1 MSHRDPVMSLSSL
14 AVHQTQSPL
23 SPQQMVDLLQG
34 KILLDIRSH
43 TSWGGAVTATM
54 YLPRMRSQI
63 WSQLTNYSGWVQFFP
78 DIVKSEVLEHASQTA
93 EQTHRLYQAAR
104 KSFFLL
110 SVDVEI
116 FLRVSERSQERIN
129 FSLERGSFSDFSADL
144 TLQDCGEGTILSY
157 SVAAT
162 PLIPMPS
169 IFIQEA
175 IRADLPG
182 NMKYMRQ
189 ALCR

>member
-1 MSHRDPVMSLSSL
+1 MSHRDPVMSVPAT
-14 AVHQTQSPL
+14 AVDPTHALL

-34 KILLDIRSH
+34 KILLDVRSH
-43 TSWGGAVTATM
+43 THWGGAVTATM
-54 YLPRMRSQI
+54 YLPRVRSHI
-63 WSQLTNYSGWVQFFP
+63 WSQLTTYSRWVRFFP

-93 EQTHRLYQAAR
+93 GQTHRLYQAAR
-104 KSFFLL
+104 KTFFLL

-116 FLRVSERSQERIN
+116 FLRVSERFQENIK
-129 FSLERGSFSDFSADL
+129 FSLEQGSFSDFSADL
-144 TLQDCGEGTILSY
+144 TLQDCGEGTILTY

-182 NMKYMRQ
+182 NMKHMRQ
-189 ALCR
+189 ALCS

>member
-1 MSHRDPVMSLSSL
+1 MSHRDPVMSVPAA
-14 AVHQTQSPL
+14 AVDPTHALL

-34 KILLDIRSH
+34 KILLDVRSH
-43 TSWGGAVTATM
+43 THWGGAVTATM
-54 YLPRMRSQI
+54 YLPRVRSHI
-63 WSQLTNYSGWVQFFP
+63 WSQLTTYSRWVRFFP

-93 EQTHRLYQAAR
+93 GQTHRLYQAAR
-104 KSFFLL
+104 KTFFLL

-116 FLRVSERSQERIN
+116 FLKVSERFQENIK

-144 TLQDCGEGTILSY
+144 TLQDCGEGTILTY

-182 NMKYMRQ
+182 NMKHMRQ
-189 ALCR
+189 ALCS

>member
-1 MSHRDPVMSLSSL
+1 MSHRDLVMSVPAT
-14 AVHQTQSPL
+14 AVDPTHPLL

-34 KILLDIRSH
+34 KILLDVRSH
-43 TSWGGAVTATM
+43 THWGGAVTATM
-54 YLPRMRSQI
+54 YLPRVRSHI
-63 WSQLTNYSGWVQFFP
+63 WSQLTTYSRWVRFFP

-93 EQTHRLYQAAR
+93 GQTHRLYQAAR
-104 KSFFLL
+104 KTFFLL

-116 FLRVSERSQERIN
+116 FLKVSERFQENIK

-144 TLQDCGEGTILSY
+144 TLQDCGEGTILTY

-182 NMKYMRQ
+182 NMKHMRQ
-189 ALCR
+189 ALCS

>member
-1 MSHRDPVMSLSSL
+1 MSAVSSTEYPTL
-14 AVHQTQSPL
+14 APFPPT
-23 SPQQMVDLLQG
+23 QMVDLLQG
-34 KILLDIRSH
+34 EILLDVRSH
-43 TSWGGAVTATM
+43 TNWGGAVTATM
-54 YLPRMRSQI
+54 YLPRVRSQI
-63 WSQLTNYSGWVQFFP
+63 WSQLTNYSRWVRFFP

-104 KSFFLL
+104 KTFFLL

-116 FLRVSERSQERIN
+116 FLRVSERFQEHIK
-129 FSLERGSFSDFSADL
+129 FSLEQGSFSDFSADL
-144 TLQDCGEGTILSY
+144 TLQDCGEGTILTY

-182 NMKYMRQ
+182 NMKHMRQ
-189 ALCR
+189 ALCS

>member
-1 MSHRDPVMSLSSL
+1 MENAS
-14 AVHQTQSPL
+14 
-23 SPQQMVDLLQG
+23 
-34 KILLDIRSH
+34 K
-43 TSWGGAVTATM
+43 TA
-54 YLPRMRSQI
+54 
-63 WSQLTNYSGWVQFFP
+63 
-78 DIVKSEVLEHASQTA
+78 D
-93 EQTHRLYQAAR
+93 QTHRLYQAAR
-104 KSFFLL
+104 KTFFLL

-116 FLRVSERSQERIN
+116 FLRVSERFQESIK

-144 TLQDCGEGTILSY
+144 TLQDCGEGTILTY

-182 NMKYMRQ
+182 NMKHMRQ
-189 ALCR
+189 ALCS